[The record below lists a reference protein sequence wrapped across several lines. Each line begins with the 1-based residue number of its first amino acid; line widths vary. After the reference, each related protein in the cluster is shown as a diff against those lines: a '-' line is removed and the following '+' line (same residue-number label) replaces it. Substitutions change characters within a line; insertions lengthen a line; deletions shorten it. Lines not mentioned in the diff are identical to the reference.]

1 MNLVCDLETGQ
12 CVESLVDLI
21 GDGEDGEAI
30 NASILGFGLSL
41 LLLVAILWIK
51 KFLLYQITL

>member
-41 LLLVAILWIK
+41 LLLVAIL
-51 KFLLYQITL
+51 